1 MGDYFDCVDIHPDMA
16 SAGLDYMRDLLG
28 DSGYARIRNN
38 YHELG
43 DYQTIEV
50 TSYAGDEPEDED
62 EEQWTEWDNTIT
74 KLNNAISAWRERF
87 SEQVEELYSKES
99 TPRCEQCNESMDSD
113 MLGLFTKY
121 QVCKK
126 CTQHNQSKITGRA

>member
-1 MGDYFDCVDIHPDMA
+1 MGDYFDFVDIHPDMA

-28 DSGYARIRNN
+28 DSGYAHIRNN

-50 TSYAGDEPEDED
+50 TSYAGDEPDDED
-62 EEQWTEWDNTIT
+62 EELWDEWDNNIT

-87 SEQVEELYSKES
+87 SEQVEELYSKE
-99 TPRCEQCNESMDSD
+99 
-113 MLGLFTKY
+113 Y
-121 QVCKK
+121 
-126 CTQHNQSKITGRA
+126 NQSKITGRA